1 MKKKQKRSVI
11 RNKPI
16 PESFKGK
23 VYLDPTYDPAFKE
36 LFDNENAL
44 KDFLNGVLELEGEEM
59 IKELRFRF
67 EKPIEFRVPQRKKV
81 IFDIFA
87 TTGSGRFLNV
97 EMQRLE
103 HDYFIDRAILYKAFL
118 VIKGRKE
125 MEESA
130 EFKALHKYEL
140 EKRRYQLPETI
151 SIWICDFDLPDA
163 KGEYWDE
170 WALYSKHA
178 IRNGMAIP
186 LSKKNKYI
194 FLSVPNFTKSADEVK
209 GSAEMWLYLLNHARD
224 GGELP
229 DFGSEIVEEALDRI
243 RVENADDKLLE
254 AQEHDM
260 TTKEDYEC
268 WAAGKELAAEARG
281 ESKGEANAIS
291 VFEKLGASPEMVAQA
306 KAMLSAEKIELQK

>member
-1 MKKKQKRSVI
+1 MSKKRNVV

-16 PESFKGK
+16 PEAFKGQT
-23 VYLDPTYDPAFKE
+23 YLDPTYDPAFKE
-36 LFDNENAL
+36 LFDNEDAL
-44 KDFLNGVLELEGEEM
+44 KDFLNGVLELKGEEM

-87 TTGSGRFLNV
+87 TTGSGRFLNI

-103 HDYFIDRAILYKAFL
+103 HDYFIDRTILYKAFL

-130 EFKALHKYEL
+130 EFKALQKYER

-151 SIWICDFDLPDA
+151 SVWICDFDLPSA
-163 KGEYWDE
+163 KNEYWDE
-170 WALYSKHA
+170 WALYSRHA
-178 IRNGMAIP
+178 IRNGVAVP

-229 DFGSEIVEEALDRI
+229 DFGSKTVEEALDRI

-268 WAAGKELAAEARG
+268 WAAGKIIAAEAKG
-281 ESKGEANAIS
+281 ESKGHADAIS
-291 VFEKLGASPEMVAQA
+291 VFEKLGASSEMIAKA
-306 KAMLSAEKIELQK
+306 KAMLAAEDSETQK